1 MPSLRRTL
9 STPAVRSS
17 PYSTSSST
25 TRQTPRRSSGSETAG
40 RRVLADIDWW
50 LVTEGQS
57 DHDEETNDNVV
68 IEVQFTTILLF
79 FSINLV
85 HQSVPN
91 SPVRSREPS
100 ESADDTEDMRLAIQ
114 SLNLDDTSSPPPLKR
129 SHTDTVFLA
138 EYLDEPI
145 ADFAV
150 SPLSSNFPL
159 ILN

>member
-1 MPSLRRTL
+1 
-9 STPAVRSS
+9 VRSS

-57 DHDEETNDNVV
+57 DHDEETNDNVL
-68 IEVQFTTILLF
+68 IE
-79 FSINLV
+79 
-85 HQSVPN
+85 SVPN

-129 SHTDTVFLA
+129 SHTDTVLLA